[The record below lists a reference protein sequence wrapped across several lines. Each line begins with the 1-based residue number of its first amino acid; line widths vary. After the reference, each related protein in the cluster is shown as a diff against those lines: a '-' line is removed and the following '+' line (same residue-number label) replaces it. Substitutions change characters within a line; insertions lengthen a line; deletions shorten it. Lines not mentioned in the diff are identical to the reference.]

1 MGAVDIKLDYDLHGT
16 TTLQLQ
22 CRLATTA
29 DFLMRCHPDGSLILQ
44 LQYRLDGTV
53 STAIHKT

>member
-29 DFLMRCHPDGSLILQ
+29 DFFNAMPS
-44 LQYRLDGTV
+44 
-53 STAIHKT
+53 

>member
-29 DFLMRCHPDGSLILQ
+29 DFFNQMPS
-44 LQYRLDGTV
+44 
-53 STAIHKT
+53 